1 MNDLPVLYAKYSG
14 IVRGQ
19 TLQVASTKRMAETHS
34 MSKNGF
40 STGVNAFLDDLG
52 NANSLQR

>member
-1 MNDLPVLYAKYSG
+1 MNDLPVLYAKCSG
-14 IVRGQ
+14 IVREQ
-19 TLQVASTKRMAETHS
+19 KLQVASTKRMAETYHS

-52 NANSLQR
+52 NNK